1 VVIVFT
7 DITRAA
13 SLWEH
18 DATAMRDATAAH
30 NDLVRSLIARHG
42 GYEAGTGRERNTGE
56 GSFCVVFTRAHDAL
70 RWCADVQRAL
80 LSVDWP
86 APLLTHPGAAEE
98 LWDGGHDDGERV
110 IYRGLRVR
118 MGVHAGRPRH
128 VRDALTRR
136 VEYVGSTVNA
146 AARMTALAHGG
157 QVVVSQQA
165 RDKLRAEASSAAE
178 LELGEADEK
187 RLKRLG
193 KFALPDSPAGACV
206 PCVSCAACRVCAC
219 AVDSSSRTHRSVP
232 VRDEGG
238 GPGDAILRRRVDGEV
253 HRPRPGRAGPLEL
266 GFIWR

>member
-1 VVIVFT
+1 VFT

-18 DATAMRDATAAH
+18 NPAAMRDATMAH
-30 NDLVRSLIARHG
+30 NDLMRSLIARHG

-80 LSVDWP
+80 LTVAWP
-86 APLLTHPGAAEE
+86 DGLLTHPGAAEE
-98 LWDGGHDDGERV
+98 LWDGGYDERV
-110 IYRGLRVR
+110 VFRGLRVR
-118 MGVHAGRPRH
+118 MGVHAGHPR
-128 VRDALTRR
+128 VLRDAMTRR

-165 RDKLRAEASSAAE
+165 RDKLATEAPATPGQSDQVRAETE
-178 LELGEADEK
+178 NHNK

-193 KFALPDSPAGACV
+193 RFELPDSPAGTALLH
-206 PCVSCAACRVCAC
+206 PLR
-219 AVDSSSRTHRSVP
+219 
-232 VRDEGG
+232 
-238 GPGDAILRRRVDGEV
+238 LRRRQQTTTP
-253 HRPRPGRAGPLEL
+253 HRDNAVRA
-266 GFIWR
+266 